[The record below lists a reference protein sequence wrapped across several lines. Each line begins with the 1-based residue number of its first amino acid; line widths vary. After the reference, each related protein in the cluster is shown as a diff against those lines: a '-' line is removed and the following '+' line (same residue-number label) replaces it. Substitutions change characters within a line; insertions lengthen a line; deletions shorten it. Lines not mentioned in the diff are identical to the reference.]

1 MPAVLLH
8 PRYCFVSTG
17 ATYAL
22 AAEILKTEAG
32 QMAEGRSYSAVAGES
47 ELSGQCGILELQIQF
62 WQ

>member
-17 ATYAL
+17 ASYAL

-32 QMAEGRSYSAVAGES
+32 QMAEGRSYSAVAGDS
-47 ELSGQCGILELQIQF
+47 ELSGQCGILEL
-62 WQ
+62 